1 MPINNKAQASVEILI
16 IIAIFLAGLAI
27 ITFVLLNL
35 QNSFSG
41 SIEAKKARTTI
52 DTISDA
58 AEKVHQQGLGA
69 KTKVFVTIPNN
80 VNFITISENILLVN
94 LDAGG
99 DARDTYGVLDFN
111 ISGDIPTERGNVFLY
126 LEAKED
132 HVQITQNKT

>member
-58 AEKVHQQGLGA
+58 AEKVHQQGLG
-69 KTKVFVTIPNN
+69 
-80 VNFITISENILLVN
+80 
-94 LDAGG
+94 
-99 DARDTYGVLDFN
+99 
-111 ISGDIPTERGNVFLY
+111 
-126 LEAKED
+126 
-132 HVQITQNKT
+132 